1 MFEVSV
7 ARAWRTGE
15 PFRVSQLAEVHALSH
30 ASKRCAESQNPGSQ
44 TGSQHRR
51 PPATAHGYSTAEIG
65 LFTVSFRHQRTPTNT
80 PGVHDAQGVGG
91 SSPSW
96 RTPESL
102 ETRGSCFGK
111 VRHFCVLRPSGSQ
124 RDLFR
129 FQNVPSC
136 GPDVLVGSTG
146 RWPIPAVITERSSRN
161 AERPERAAAAAF
173 IASVTSLPWSRF
185 MRVAMI
191 RQGAC

>member
-1 MFEVSV
+1 MS
-7 ARAWRTGE
+7 
-15 PFRVSQLAEVHALSH
+15 
-30 ASKRCAESQNPGSQ
+30 
-44 TGSQHRR
+44 
-51 PPATAHGYSTAEIG
+51 AHGAFHSQSDTAVFASRNRPSAR
-65 LFTVSFRHQRTPTNT
+65 LRTPQGSMTRSGS
-80 PGVHDAQGVGG
+80 GVQVPHGALQN
-91 SSPSW
+91 
-96 RTPESL
+96 SL
-102 ETRGSCFGK
+102 ETGGSCFGK

-129 FQNVPSC
+129 FRNVLSC

-146 RWPIPAVITERSSRN
+146 RWPIPAVMTERSSRN